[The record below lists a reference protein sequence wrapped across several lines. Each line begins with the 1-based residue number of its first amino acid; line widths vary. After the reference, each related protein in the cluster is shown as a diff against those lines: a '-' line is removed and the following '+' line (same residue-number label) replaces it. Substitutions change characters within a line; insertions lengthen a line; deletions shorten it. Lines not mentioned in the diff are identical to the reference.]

1 MEYILFRQDERPGK
15 NGTTMWRLT
24 FYCID
29 DGTEWEMT
37 CDNTFKNFKRSGWD
51 QVCHSDDSWGV
62 YSALKRTDRRTKE
75 GTPVLSADSRALLV
89 YRCVDQA
96 EALRLIEADLNLRTP
111 NQFGQLFDS
120 GGYDARA

>member
-1 MEYILFRQDERPGK
+1 MEYILFKQDERPGK
-15 NGTTMWRLT
+15 NNTTMWRLT

-51 QVCHSDDSWGV
+51 RVCHSDDSWGV
-62 YSALKRTDRRTKE
+62 YSALKRTDRKTKE
-75 GTPVLSADSRALLV
+75 GTPVLSADSRAQLI

-111 NQFGQLFDS
+111 NQFGQLFEA
-120 GGYDARA
+120 GNNYAGT

>member
-1 MEYILFRQDERPGK
+1 MEYILFRQDQQPGK

-62 YSALKRTDRRTKE
+62 YSDLKRTDRRTRE
-75 GTPVLSADSRALLV
+75 GAAVASADSRARLV
-89 YRCVDQA
+89 YRCEDQA
-96 EALRLIEADLNLRTP
+96 EALRLIEADLILQTP
-111 NQFGQLFDS
+111 NQFGQLFRPGDT
-120 GGYDARA
+120 DART

>member
-1 MEYILFRQDERPGK
+1 MEYILFKQDQRPGK

-51 QVCHSDDSWGV
+51 RVCHADDSWGV
-62 YSALKRTDRRTKE
+62 YSALKRTDRRTRE
-75 GTPVLSADSRALLV
+75 GTPVLSADSRAQLI

-96 EALRLIEADLNLRTP
+96 EALRLIEADLELRTP

-120 GGYDARA
+120 GGYDART